1 MSEDTTEDEQAQH
14 GRRKVILGLGAAT
27 VGAAFSVGRAS
38 GQSSPEGEIGTPSNP
53 YRVAY
58 VDRVS
63 YVGRTSD
70 PSTPD
75 DGTGW
80 YREDL

>member
-1 MSEDTTEDEQAQH
+1 MSEDTTDDEEAQH

-38 GQSSPEGEIGTPSNP
+38 AQSSPEGEIGTPSNP

-70 PSTPD
+70 PSSPGN
-75 DGTGW
+75 GTSW